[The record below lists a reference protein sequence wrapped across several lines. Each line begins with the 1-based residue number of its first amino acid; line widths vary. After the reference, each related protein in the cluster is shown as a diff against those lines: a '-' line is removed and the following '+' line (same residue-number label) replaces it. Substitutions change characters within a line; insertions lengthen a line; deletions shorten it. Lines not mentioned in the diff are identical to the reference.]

1 MPLSKLSVWEGS
13 VDLYNIELEEALGI
27 ILKSSNP
34 IKKVEEVNLMQTLGR
49 VIAEDFYA
57 PMDNPPFDRSPLDGF
72 AIRAEDSFYASD
84 ENPLSFEVIDTVY
97 AGMPSSK
104 NIGSF
109 QAIRIMTGGKMP
121 SGSNTVI
128 RIEDCEV
135 SHDRVV
141 IKDRLKTYQNYCF
154 QGEDIKKGKLLI
166 NKGTKL
172 SAIDLGILG
181 SMGQKTVKVIG
192 KPQIGILVTGDE
204 IIDYSSELIDGK
216 IYDTNGIMLGSRL
229 KELGLEYKMI
239 KPREDNV
246 KAIAQGILDNIDDLD
261 LIITTGGVSVGDR
274 DLMDDVVKEINA
286 KQLFWRL
293 NFKPGSPAMYSVI
306 NDKGILSLS
315 GNPFAALATFE
326 LMARPLIANISGDS
340 TIKTKR
346 VRGKILKDFN
356 KKSPNRRF
364 IRGIYQEGEID
375 LPEGGH
381 LSGMLLSMR
390 NCNALID
397 IEAGNTGIKKGEEV
411 EIILL

>member
-1 MPLSKLSVWEGS
+1 
-13 VDLYNIELEEALGI
+13 
-27 ILKSSNP
+27 
-34 IKKVEEVNLMQTLGR
+34 
-49 VIAEDFYA
+49 
-57 PMDNPPFDRSPLDGF
+57 
-72 AIRAEDSFYASD
+72 
-84 ENPLSFEVIDTVY
+84 
-97 AGMPSSK
+97 
-104 NIGSF
+104 
-109 QAIRIMTGGKMP
+109 
-121 SGSNTVI
+121 
-128 RIEDCEV
+128 
-135 SHDRVV
+135 
-141 IKDRLKTYQNYCF
+141 
-154 QGEDIKKGKLLI
+154 
-166 NKGTKL
+166 
-172 SAIDLGILG
+172 
-181 SMGQKTVKVIG
+181 MGDK
-192 KPQIGILVTGDE
+192 
-204 IIDYSSELIDGK
+204 
-216 IYDTNGIMLGSRL
+216 
-229 KELGLEYKMI
+229 
-239 KPREDNV
+239 
-246 KAIAQGILDNIDDLD
+246 
-261 LIITTGGVSVGDR
+261 